1 MLPILAENFASS
13 VYFMSITTM
22 VLNYPNLSKNQMN
35 QDFCF
40 EDMTRTSYPLLP
52 LITLRHP
59 IKLLDQSQSC
69 QVCCQ
74 SDNSATLNFRYY
86 DPLMENKITLH
97 LSFNGQS
104 LPFHASKTRHIF
116 GSMFHIHFSYPEYI
130 PSVYELRIE
139 NRYGMT
145 RVEFEVLN
153 QPKSIATTKA
163 PCTSLACKLGRS
175 VRNDLIGVPRNLTT
189 SA

>member
-1 MLPILAENFASS
+1 MFIFVLCSLYIFFPVNQPIIAS
-13 VYFMSITTM
+13 VT
-22 VLNYPNLSKNQMN
+22 V
-35 QDFCF
+35 
-40 EDMTRTSYPLLP
+40 LP

-153 QPKSIATTKA
+153 QPKSIGNQRIN
-163 PCTSLACKLGRS
+163 KL
-175 VRNDLIGVPRNLTT
+175 DCLI
-189 SA
+189 

>member
-1 MLPILAENFASS
+1 MFFPVNQPIIASINQPIIAS
-13 VYFMSITTM
+13 VT
-22 VLNYPNLSKNQMN
+22 V
-35 QDFCF
+35 
-40 EDMTRTSYPLLP
+40 LP

-59 IKLLDQSQSC
+59 INLLDQSQSC

-153 QPKSIATTKA
+153 QPKSIGNQ
-163 PCTSLACKLGRS
+163 PI
-175 VRNDLIGVPRNLTT
+175 N
-189 SA
+189 